1 MHNIFLFFS
10 MLDIS
15 KCFLKVLIRFYSIYV
30 VEFISSLAGSAEN
43 KIIEKKRKRNG
54 EKKREKR
61 RKTRKERKK
70 NKKNQFRVEKNYNS
84 IYKHILT
91 IHD

>member
-1 MHNIFLFFS
+1 

-15 KCFLKVLIRFYSIYV
+15 KCFLKVFIRFYSIYV

-54 EKKREKR
+54 EKKERKEGKREK
-61 RKTRKERKK
+61 KEKK